1 MRRRPKAF
9 SQASTGDLD
18 IPSSCEMKDRPA
30 FKPLQGNPAFFQ
42 VRASRGRFH
51 LRQETQGSSHIPI
64 FEGKLLLRCLWQ
76 FGLPLE
82 SKIGNQLSSRDDMGC
97 TVISSSSC
105 TEIDVPLDLRWLSEG
120 TSEFP
125 KASQATSCVWCGT
138 RDGYG
143 ANSGEMGFISSW
155 FGAHRA
161 IWCSW
166 GYISALLVLWQCS
179 WELSG
184 VPSSKLWL
192 RIWLIGNTGVLCMQC
207 RGIRSHLASWGK
219 SHGFLELWQEPGV
232 YSRVTAGMAIR
243 NLSLFS
249 KVTTPV

>member
-1 MRRRPKAF
+1 MILGFLSIFKKSQPSSPFEALDSTCLSRCQRDVRPAVQMRRRPRAF
-9 SQASTGDLD
+9 SRVSTGDSAIL
-18 IPSSCEMKDRPA
+18 SSCEMKDKPE

-125 KASQATSCVWCGT
+125 KASQATSCV
-138 RDGYG
+138 
-143 ANSGEMGFISSW
+143 
-155 FGAHRA
+155 
-161 IWCSW
+161 
-166 GYISALLVLWQCS
+166 
-179 WELSG
+179 
-184 VPSSKLWL
+184 
-192 RIWLIGNTGVLCMQC
+192 
-207 RGIRSHLASWGK
+207 
-219 SHGFLELWQEPGV
+219 
-232 YSRVTAGMAIR
+232 
-243 NLSLFS
+243 
-249 KVTTPV
+249 

>member
-1 MRRRPKAF
+1 MEVRRETECHFLVGTVILGFLSIFKKTQASSPFEALNSAHNSRCQWDVRPPVQMRRRPKAF

-125 KASQATSCVWCGT
+125 KASQATSCV
-138 RDGYG
+138 
-143 ANSGEMGFISSW
+143 
-155 FGAHRA
+155 
-161 IWCSW
+161 
-166 GYISALLVLWQCS
+166 
-179 WELSG
+179 
-184 VPSSKLWL
+184 
-192 RIWLIGNTGVLCMQC
+192 
-207 RGIRSHLASWGK
+207 
-219 SHGFLELWQEPGV
+219 
-232 YSRVTAGMAIR
+232 
-243 NLSLFS
+243 
-249 KVTTPV
+249 